1 MHLALVGTPNSGKT
15 ALFNA
20 LTGSRQKVAN
30 YPGVTVERKEGSFVT
45 PSGRQVSVV
54 DLPGTYSLRGRS
66 PDEEITRDVVLGRTK
81 GEAMPDLVL
90 CVADST
96 NLRLTIRLVLEL
108 KSTGRPLALVLNMFD
123 IATRRGV
130 TVDVPRLSE
139 ALGVPVV
146 TSIAVRKGGTADL
159 LRLTDEIAGASAT
172 PHRQNLWEPLTVS
185 QLRATQRE
193 ADRIIAATVSLP
205 ARPDTWTARIDA
217 VVLHPVAG
225 LAILMLLLFV
235 MFQAVFAWAQP
246 LMELLSSAFEALGQ
260 FVHDTL
266 PAGLL
271 QSFLQNGV
279 ISGVGSV
286 IVFLP
291 QIIIIFLFILLLED
305 FGYMARAA
313 FLMDR
318 IMGGAGLHGRAF
330 IPLLSSFACAIP
342 GIMATRVIDNR
353 RDRLTTILIA
363 PLMTCSARI
372 PVYTL
377 IISAF
382 IPAKMIWG
390 WVNLQGLVMFGLYA
404 AGIVSALGDV
414 VPDQILHVARLRAG
428 AVHAGTARLQDAA
441 AEEHRDRHLHAREYV
456 PAARRHHDLLDDG
469 ADLVSG
475 VVPGSRLPAPTE
487 PAINYS
493 LAAMIGKAIAP
504 LLSPLGFNWQIAV
517 ALIPGMAAREVA
529 VAALGTVY
537 AIEGGKEAADANRT
551 GAGDQMEPCH
561 RAVAARLVHLRA
573 AMRFHAGGDPPRNR
587 QLEVDGGHLRL
598 HAGARLCREFCHLQH
613 RGGARRRVAKGRH
626 GTVMGIENFRQ
637 LAGYNHWA
645 NRRLY
650 DAALK
655 MPDEHYRRPTG
666 VFFGSLHGTLNHLL
680 LTDRVWLKR
689 LTGEGEHPARL
700 NAILHEDL
708 KDLVR
713 ARMTE
718 DARLIKVIG
727 GYSAADL
734 GNTVSYQTMSGAP
747 QQQPLRDILL
757 HLFNHQTHH
766 RGHAHA
772 CCSIVTGTEPL
783 SLDLLLFQRGVP
795 APDLN

>member
-15 ALFNA
+15 SLFNA

-45 PSGRQVSVV
+45 PLGRQVSVV

-66 PDEEITRDVVLGRTK
+66 PDEEITRDIVLGRIA
-81 GEAMPDLVL
+81 GEALPDLVL

-96 NLRLTIRLVLEL
+96 NLRLTIRLALEL
-108 KSTGRPLALVLNMFD
+108 KRTGRPLMLVLNMFD

-130 TVDVPRLSE
+130 SLDVAQLSE
-139 ALGVPVV
+139 ALGIPVV

-159 LRLTDEIAGASAT
+159 LRRTDEIAAQAASIAL
-172 PHRQNLWEPLTVS
+172 QENLWQPLTVAE
-185 QLRATQRE
+185 LRATQRE
-193 ADRIIAATVSLP
+193 ADRIIAATISLP
-205 ARPDTWTARIDA
+205 SRPDTWTARIDA

-225 LAILMLLLFV
+225 LAILALILFV

-246 LMELLSSAFEALGQ
+246 LMELLSDAFTALGQ
-260 FVHDTL
+260 LVHDNL

-291 QIIIIFLFILLLED
+291 QIIIIFLFILMLED

-382 IPAKMIWG
+382 IPDQQVWG
-390 WVNLQGLVMFGLYA
+390 WVNLRGLVMFGLYA
-404 AGIVSALGDV
+404 AGIGSALGVSFLIKFFMWRDYAPAPFMLEL
-414 VPDQILHVARLRAG
+414 PDYKMPRPRSIAIGVYTRAKMFLQRAG
-428 AVHAGTARLQDAA
+428 TTIFSMMVLIWFLASFPLAPAGAQD
-441 AEEHRDRHLHAREYV
+441 
-456 PAARRHHDLLDDG
+456 
-469 ADLVSG
+469 
-475 VVPGSRLPAPTE
+475 

-493 LAAMIGKAIAP
+493 FAAMIGKALEP
-504 LLSPLGFNWQIAV
+504 LLAPLGFNWQIAV

-537 AIEGGKEAADANRT
+537 AIEGGKEAAEQIGQMLATKWSLATALSLLAWYIFAPQCASTLAVIRRETGSWKWMAITFAYMFALAYAASLVTYNIAVAL
-551 GAGDQMEPCH
+551 GAG
-561 RAVAARLVHLRA
+561 
-573 AMRFHAGGDPPRNR
+573 
-587 QLEVDGGHLRL
+587 
-598 HAGARLCREFCHLQH
+598 
-613 RGGARRRVAKGRH
+613 
-626 GTVMGIENFRQ
+626 
-637 LAGYNHWA
+637 
-645 NRRLY
+645 
-650 DAALK
+650 
-655 MPDEHYRRPTG
+655 
-666 VFFGSLHGTLNHLL
+666 
-680 LTDRVWLKR
+680 
-689 LTGEGEHPARL
+689 
-700 NAILHEDL
+700 
-708 KDLVR
+708 
-713 ARMTE
+713 
-718 DARLIKVIG
+718 
-727 GYSAADL
+727 
-734 GNTVSYQTMSGAP
+734 
-747 QQQPLRDILL
+747 
-757 HLFNHQTHH
+757 
-766 RGHAHA
+766 
-772 CCSIVTGTEPL
+772 
-783 SLDLLLFQRGVP
+783 
-795 APDLN
+795 

>member
-1 MHLALVGTPNSGKT
+1 MEAPLMHLALVGTPNSGKT
-15 ALFNA
+15 SLFNA

-45 PSGRQVSVV
+45 PLGRQVSVV

-66 PDEEITRDVVLGRTK
+66 PDEEITRDIVLGRAT
-81 GEAMPDLVL
+81 GEALPDLVL

-96 NLRLTIRLVLEL
+96 NLRLTVRLALEL
-108 KSTGRPLALVLNMFD
+108 KRTGRPLLLVLNMFD

-130 TVDVPRLSE
+130 SVDVAQLSE
-139 ALGVPVV
+139 ALGIPVV

-159 LRLTDEIAGASAT
+159 LRRTDEIAAQAASS
-172 PHRQNLWEPLTVS
+172 PVQQNLWQPLTVAE
-185 QLRATQRE
+185 LRATQRE

-205 ARPDTWTARIDA
+205 AKPDTWTARIDA

-225 LAILMLLLFV
+225 LAILALILFV

-246 LMELLSSAFEALGQ
+246 LMELLSSAFVALGQ
-260 FVHDTL
+260 LVHDTL

-286 IVFLP
+286 IVF
-291 QIIIIFLFILLLED
+291 LLLED

-382 IPAKMIWG
+382 IPAKQIWG
-390 WVNLQGLVMFGLYA
+390 WISLQGLVMFGLYA
-404 AGIVSALGDV
+404 AGIASALGVSFLIKFFMLRDYAPAPFMLEL
-414 VPDQILHVARLRAG
+414 PDYKMPRPRSIAIGITNRAKMFLQRAG
-428 AVHAGTARLQDAA
+428 TTIFSMMVLIWFLASFPLAPAGA
-441 AEEHRDRHLHAREYV
+441 
-456 PAARRHHDLLDDG
+456 
-469 ADLVSG
+469 
-475 VVPGSRLPAPTE
+475 TE

-493 LAAMIGKAIAP
+493 LAAMIGNALAP
-504 LLSPLGFNWQIAV
+504 LLAPLGFNWQIAV

-537 AIEGGKEAADANRT
+537 AIEGGKEAAEQIGQLLATKWSLATALSLLAWYIFAPQCASTLAVIRRETGSWKWMAITFAYMFALAYAASFATYNIAVAL
-551 GAGDQMEPCH
+551 GAG
-561 RAVAARLVHLRA
+561 
-573 AMRFHAGGDPPRNR
+573 
-587 QLEVDGGHLRL
+587 
-598 HAGARLCREFCHLQH
+598 
-613 RGGARRRVAKGRH
+613 
-626 GTVMGIENFRQ
+626 
-637 LAGYNHWA
+637 
-645 NRRLY
+645 
-650 DAALK
+650 
-655 MPDEHYRRPTG
+655 
-666 VFFGSLHGTLNHLL
+666 
-680 LTDRVWLKR
+680 
-689 LTGEGEHPARL
+689 
-700 NAILHEDL
+700 
-708 KDLVR
+708 
-713 ARMTE
+713 
-718 DARLIKVIG
+718 
-727 GYSAADL
+727 
-734 GNTVSYQTMSGAP
+734 
-747 QQQPLRDILL
+747 
-757 HLFNHQTHH
+757 
-766 RGHAHA
+766 
-772 CCSIVTGTEPL
+772 
-783 SLDLLLFQRGVP
+783 
-795 APDLN
+795 

>member
-1 MHLALVGTPNSGKT
+1 MEAPLMHLALVGTPNSGKT
-15 ALFNA
+15 SLFNA

-45 PSGRQVSVV
+45 PLGRQVSVV

-66 PDEEITRDVVLGRTK
+66 PDEEITRDIVLGRTP
-81 GEAMPDLVL
+81 GEALPDLVL

-108 KSTGRPLALVLNMFD
+108 KRTARPLMLVLNMFD

-130 TVDVPRLSE
+130 TVDVAGLSA
-139 ALGVPVV
+139 ALGIPVV

-159 LRLTDEIAGASAT
+159 LRRTDEIAAQA
-172 PHRQNLWEPLTVS
+172 PVPAQQNLWQPLTVAE
-185 QLRATQRE
+185 LRATQRE
-193 ADRIIAATVSLP
+193 ADRIIAANISLP
-205 ARPDTWTARIDA
+205 VRPDTWTARIDA

-225 LAILMLLLFV
+225 LAILALILFV

-246 LMELLSSAFEALGQ
+246 LMELLSSAFTALGQ
-260 FVHDTL
+260 MVHDTL

-291 QIIIIFLFILLLED
+291 QIVIIFLFILLLED

-382 IPAKMIWG
+382 IPDQQIWG
-390 WVNLQGLVMFGLYA
+390 WFNLRGLVMFGLYT
-404 AGIVSALGDV
+404 AGIASALGVSFLIKFLMWRDYAPAPFMLEL
-414 VPDQILHVARLRAG
+414 PDYKLPRARSIAIGVYTRAKMFLQRAG
-428 AVHAGTARLQDAA
+428 TTIFSMMVLIWFLASFPLAPAGAQD
-441 AEEHRDRHLHAREYV
+441 
-456 PAARRHHDLLDDG
+456 
-469 ADLVSG
+469 
-475 VVPGSRLPAPTE
+475 

-493 LAAMIGKAIAP
+493 FAAVIGKALEP
-504 LLSPLGFNWQIAV
+504 LLAPLGFNWQIAV

-537 AIEGGKEAADANRT
+537 AIEGGKEAAEQIGQMLATKWSLATALSLLAWYIFAPQCASTLAVIRRET
-551 GAGDQMEPCH
+551 GSWKWMAITFAYMFALAYAASLATYTIARALGAG
-561 RAVAARLVHLRA
+561 
-573 AMRFHAGGDPPRNR
+573 
-587 QLEVDGGHLRL
+587 
-598 HAGARLCREFCHLQH
+598 
-613 RGGARRRVAKGRH
+613 
-626 GTVMGIENFRQ
+626 
-637 LAGYNHWA
+637 
-645 NRRLY
+645 
-650 DAALK
+650 
-655 MPDEHYRRPTG
+655 
-666 VFFGSLHGTLNHLL
+666 
-680 LTDRVWLKR
+680 
-689 LTGEGEHPARL
+689 
-700 NAILHEDL
+700 
-708 KDLVR
+708 
-713 ARMTE
+713 
-718 DARLIKVIG
+718 
-727 GYSAADL
+727 
-734 GNTVSYQTMSGAP
+734 
-747 QQQPLRDILL
+747 
-757 HLFNHQTHH
+757 
-766 RGHAHA
+766 
-772 CCSIVTGTEPL
+772 
-783 SLDLLLFQRGVP
+783 
-795 APDLN
+795 

>member
-15 ALFNA
+15 SLFNA

-45 PSGRQVSVV
+45 PKGRQVSLV

-66 PDEEITRDVVLGRTK
+66 PDEEITRDIVLGRST
-81 GEAMPDLVL
+81 GEPLPDLVL

-96 NLRLTIRLVLEL
+96 NLRLTIRLLLEL

-123 IATRRGV
+123 IAARRGV
-130 TVDVPRLSE
+130 SVDVRRLSA

-146 TSIAVRKGGTADL
+146 TSIAVRKGGTTDL
-159 LRLTDEIAGASAT
+159 LRLTDLILART
-172 PHRQNLWEPLTVS
+172 PLPDRQNLWRPLTVPE
-185 QLRATQRE
+185 LRATQRE
-193 ADRIIAATVSLP
+193 ADRIIAAAVSLP
-205 ARPDTWTARIDA
+205 IRPDTWTARIDS
-217 VVLHPVAG
+217 VVLHPVGG
-225 LAILMLLLFV
+225 LLVLGLILFV
-235 MFQAVFAWAQP
+235 MFQAVFAWTQP
-246 LMELLSSAFEALGQ
+246 VMELLAAGFAALGQ

-271 QSFLQNGV
+271 QSFLQNGA

-291 QIIIIFLFILLLED
+291 QIIVVFLFILLLED

-382 IPAKMIWG
+382 IPAREIWG
-390 WVNLQGLVMFGLYA
+390 WINLQGLVMFGLYIT
-404 AGIVSALGDV
+404 GIVSALTVSFLIKFFMWRDYAPAPFMLELPDYK
-414 VPDQILHVARLRAG
+414 VPRVRSVAIGVYTRAKMFLQRAG
-428 AVHAGTARLQDAA
+428 TTIFAMMVLIWFLASFPQPPVGAV
-441 AEEHRDRHLHAREYV
+441 
-456 PAARRHHDLLDDG
+456 
-469 ADLVSG
+469 
-475 VVPGSRLPAPTE
+475 E

-493 LAAMIGKAIAP
+493 LAAIIGKAIAP

-537 AIEGGKEAADANRT
+537 AIEGGKEAAEQIGQVLATKWSVATALSLLAWYIFAPQCASTLAVIRRET
-551 GAGDQMEPCH
+551 GSWTWMAVTFGYMMALAYAASFATYHIAVALGAG
-561 RAVAARLVHLRA
+561 
-573 AMRFHAGGDPPRNR
+573 
-587 QLEVDGGHLRL
+587 
-598 HAGARLCREFCHLQH
+598 
-613 RGGARRRVAKGRH
+613 
-626 GTVMGIENFRQ
+626 
-637 LAGYNHWA
+637 
-645 NRRLY
+645 
-650 DAALK
+650 
-655 MPDEHYRRPTG
+655 
-666 VFFGSLHGTLNHLL
+666 
-680 LTDRVWLKR
+680 
-689 LTGEGEHPARL
+689 
-700 NAILHEDL
+700 
-708 KDLVR
+708 
-713 ARMTE
+713 
-718 DARLIKVIG
+718 
-727 GYSAADL
+727 
-734 GNTVSYQTMSGAP
+734 
-747 QQQPLRDILL
+747 
-757 HLFNHQTHH
+757 
-766 RGHAHA
+766 
-772 CCSIVTGTEPL
+772 
-783 SLDLLLFQRGVP
+783 
-795 APDLN
+795 

>member
-1 MHLALVGTPNSGKT
+1 MEAPLMHLALVGTPNSGKT
-15 ALFNA
+15 SLFNA

-30 YPGVTVERKEGSFVT
+30 YPGVTVERKEGFFVT
-45 PSGRQVSVV
+45 PLGRQVSVV

-66 PDEEITRDVVLGRTK
+66 PDEEITRDFVLGRAA
-81 GEAMPDLVL
+81 GESPPDLVL

-96 NLRLTIRLVLEL
+96 NLRLTIRLLLEL
-108 KSTGRPLALVLNMFD
+108 KKTGRPLLLVLNMFD

-130 TVDVPRLSE
+130 TVDAPRMSE
-139 ALGVPVV
+139 MLGVPVA
-146 TSIAVRKGGTADL
+146 TSIAVRKGGTAEL
-159 LRLTDEIAGASAT
+159 LRKTDEIAMQVQTS
-172 PHRQNLWEPLTVS
+172 PQQNLWQPLSVGE
-185 QLRATQRE
+185 LRTTQRE

-205 ARPDTWTARIDA
+205 AKPDSWTARIDA

-225 LAILMLLLFV
+225 LAILGLILLV

-246 LMELLSSAFEALGQ
+246 LMELLSDSFTTLGQ

-382 IPAKMIWG
+382 IPDRQVWG
-390 WVNLQGLVMFGLYA
+390 WINLRGLVMFGLYA
-404 AGIVSALGDV
+404 AGIGSALGVSFLIKFFMLRDYAPAPFMLEL
-414 VPDQILHVARLRAG
+414 PDYKLPRLKSIAIGVYTRAKMFLQRAG
-428 AVHAGTARLQDAA
+428 TTIFSMMVLIWFLASFPTPPAG
-441 AEEHRDRHLHAREYV
+441 AE
-456 PAARRHHDLLDDG
+456 G
-469 ADLVSG
+469 
-475 VVPGSRLPAPTE
+475 

-493 LAAMIGKAIAP
+493 LAAIIGQALAP
-504 LLSPLGFNWQIAV
+504 LFAPLGFNWQIVV

-537 AIEGGKEAADANRT
+537 AIEGGKQAADQIGQVLATKWSLATALSLLAWYIFAPQCASTLAVIRRETGGTRWMALTFAYMFALAYAASLVTYNIAVAL
-551 GAGDQMEPCH
+551 GAG
-561 RAVAARLVHLRA
+561 
-573 AMRFHAGGDPPRNR
+573 
-587 QLEVDGGHLRL
+587 
-598 HAGARLCREFCHLQH
+598 
-613 RGGARRRVAKGRH
+613 
-626 GTVMGIENFRQ
+626 
-637 LAGYNHWA
+637 
-645 NRRLY
+645 
-650 DAALK
+650 
-655 MPDEHYRRPTG
+655 
-666 VFFGSLHGTLNHLL
+666 
-680 LTDRVWLKR
+680 
-689 LTGEGEHPARL
+689 
-700 NAILHEDL
+700 
-708 KDLVR
+708 
-713 ARMTE
+713 
-718 DARLIKVIG
+718 
-727 GYSAADL
+727 
-734 GNTVSYQTMSGAP
+734 
-747 QQQPLRDILL
+747 
-757 HLFNHQTHH
+757 
-766 RGHAHA
+766 
-772 CCSIVTGTEPL
+772 
-783 SLDLLLFQRGVP
+783 
-795 APDLN
+795 

>member
-1 MHLALVGTPNSGKT
+1 MEAPLMHLALVGTPNSGKT
-15 ALFNA
+15 SLFNA

-45 PSGRQVSVV
+45 PLGRQVSLV

-66 PDEEITRDVVLGRTK
+66 PDEEITRDVVLGRTP
-81 GEAMPDLVL
+81 GEAVPDLVL

-108 KSTGRPLALVLNMFD
+108 KSTGRPLLLVLNMFD

-130 TVDVPRLSE
+130 SVDVVRLSE

-159 LRLTDEIAGASAT
+159 LRRTDEISAQA
-172 PHRQNLWEPLTVS
+172 PVPLQQNLWQPLTVAG
-185 QLRATQRE
+185 LRATQRE

-205 ARPDTWTARIDA
+205 SRPDTWTARVDA

-225 LAILMLLLFV
+225 LAILAVILFV

-246 LMELLSSAFEALGQ
+246 LMDLLSSAFIALGQ
-260 FVHDTL
+260 LVHDTL

-382 IPAKMIWG
+382 IPARQIGG

-404 AGIVSALGDV
+404 VGIASALGVSFIIKFFMLRDYAPAPFMLEL
-414 VPDQILHVARLRAG
+414 PDYKMPRAG
-428 AVHAGTARLQDAA
+428 SVAIGIYTRAKMFLHRAGTTIFSMMVLIWFLASFPLP
-441 AEEHRDRHLHAREYV
+441 
-456 PAARRHHDLLDDG
+456 PAG
-469 ADLVSG
+469 ATD
-475 VVPGSRLPAPTE
+475 

-493 LAAMIGKAIAP
+493 FAAMIGRALEP
-504 LLSPLGFNWQIAV
+504 LLMPIGFNWQIAV

-537 AIEGGKEAADANRT
+537 AIEGGKEAADQIGQVLATKWSLATALSLLAWYIFAPQCASTLAVIRRETGSWKWMAITFGYMLALAYLASLATYNIAYAL
-551 GAGDQMEPCH
+551 GAG
-561 RAVAARLVHLRA
+561 
-573 AMRFHAGGDPPRNR
+573 
-587 QLEVDGGHLRL
+587 
-598 HAGARLCREFCHLQH
+598 
-613 RGGARRRVAKGRH
+613 
-626 GTVMGIENFRQ
+626 
-637 LAGYNHWA
+637 
-645 NRRLY
+645 
-650 DAALK
+650 
-655 MPDEHYRRPTG
+655 
-666 VFFGSLHGTLNHLL
+666 
-680 LTDRVWLKR
+680 
-689 LTGEGEHPARL
+689 
-700 NAILHEDL
+700 
-708 KDLVR
+708 
-713 ARMTE
+713 
-718 DARLIKVIG
+718 
-727 GYSAADL
+727 
-734 GNTVSYQTMSGAP
+734 
-747 QQQPLRDILL
+747 
-757 HLFNHQTHH
+757 
-766 RGHAHA
+766 
-772 CCSIVTGTEPL
+772 
-783 SLDLLLFQRGVP
+783 
-795 APDLN
+795 

>member
-15 ALFNA
+15 SLFNA

-45 PSGRQVSVV
+45 PLGRQVSLV

-66 PDEEITRDVVLGRTK
+66 PDEEITRDIVLGRAA
-81 GEAMPDLVL
+81 GEVVPDLVL

-108 KSTGRPLALVLNMFD
+108 KRTGRPLMLVLNMFD

-130 TVDVPRLSE
+130 SVDVERLSQ

-159 LRLTDEIAGASAT
+159 LRRTDAIAAQ
-172 PHRQNLWEPLTVS
+172 PPEPLKQNLWQPLTIAE
-185 QLRATQRE
+185 LRATQRE
-193 ADRIIAATVSLP
+193 ADRIISATISLP

-225 LAILMLLLFV
+225 LAILALILFV

-246 LMELLSSAFEALGQ
+246 LMELLSSAFAALGQ
-260 FVHDTL
+260 LVHDTL
-266 PAGLL
+266 PPGLL

-291 QIIIIFLFILLLED
+291 QIVIIFLFILLLED

-342 GIMATRVIDNR
+342 GIMATRVIDSR

-382 IPAKMIWG
+382 IPAEQIWG
-390 WVNLQGLVMFGLYA
+390 WVNLRGLVMFGLYA
-404 AGIVSALGDV
+404 AGIASALGVSFLIKFLMWRDYAPAPFMLEL
-414 VPDQILHVARLRAG
+414 PDYKLPRARSIAIGIYTRAQTFLQRAG
-428 AVHAGTARLQDAA
+428 TTIFSMMVLIWFLASFPLPPAGA
-441 AEEHRDRHLHAREYV
+441 
-456 PAARRHHDLLDDG
+456 LD
-469 ADLVSG
+469 
-475 VVPGSRLPAPTE
+475 

-493 LAAMIGKAIAP
+493 LAAWVGKALEP
-504 LLSPLGFNWQIAV
+504 LLAPLGFNWQIAV

-537 AIEGGKEAADANRT
+537 AIEGGKEAAEQIGQVLATKWSLATALSLLAWYIFAPQCASTLAVIRRETGSWRWMAITFGYMFALAYAASFATYNIALAL
-551 GAGDQMEPCH
+551 GAG
-561 RAVAARLVHLRA
+561 
-573 AMRFHAGGDPPRNR
+573 
-587 QLEVDGGHLRL
+587 
-598 HAGARLCREFCHLQH
+598 
-613 RGGARRRVAKGRH
+613 
-626 GTVMGIENFRQ
+626 
-637 LAGYNHWA
+637 
-645 NRRLY
+645 
-650 DAALK
+650 
-655 MPDEHYRRPTG
+655 
-666 VFFGSLHGTLNHLL
+666 
-680 LTDRVWLKR
+680 
-689 LTGEGEHPARL
+689 
-700 NAILHEDL
+700 
-708 KDLVR
+708 
-713 ARMTE
+713 
-718 DARLIKVIG
+718 
-727 GYSAADL
+727 
-734 GNTVSYQTMSGAP
+734 
-747 QQQPLRDILL
+747 
-757 HLFNHQTHH
+757 
-766 RGHAHA
+766 
-772 CCSIVTGTEPL
+772 
-783 SLDLLLFQRGVP
+783 
-795 APDLN
+795 

>member
-1 MHLALVGTPNSGKT
+1 MEAPLMHLALVGTPNSGKT
-15 ALFNA
+15 SLFNA

-45 PSGRQVSVV
+45 PLGRQVSVV

-66 PDEEITRDVVLGRTK
+66 PDEEITRDIVLGRTA
-81 GEAMPDLVL
+81 GEALPDLVL

-108 KSTGRPLALVLNMFD
+108 KRTARPLMLVLNMFD

-130 TVDVPRLSE
+130 TVDVAGLSA
-139 ALGVPVV
+139 ALGIPVV

-159 LRLTDEIAGASAT
+159 LRRTDEIAAQA
-172 PHRQNLWEPLTVS
+172 PVPARQNLWQPLTVAE
-185 QLRATQRE
+185 LRATQRE
-193 ADRIIAATVSLP
+193 ADRIIAANISLP
-205 ARPDTWTARIDA
+205 MKPDTWTARIDA

-225 LAILMLLLFV
+225 LAILALILFV

-246 LMELLSSAFEALGQ
+246 LMELLSSAFTALGQ
-260 FVHDTL
+260 MVHDTL

-291 QIIIIFLFILLLED
+291 QIVIIFLFILLLED

-382 IPAKMIWG
+382 IPDEQIWG
-390 WVNLQGLVMFGLYA
+390 WCNLRGLVMFGLYA
-404 AGIVSALGDV
+404 AGIASALGVSFLIKFLMWRDYAPAPFMLEL
-414 VPDQILHVARLRAG
+414 PDYKLPRARSIAIGVYTRARMFLQRAG
-428 AVHAGTARLQDAA
+428 TTIFSMMVLIWFLASFPLAPAGAQD
-441 AEEHRDRHLHAREYV
+441 
-456 PAARRHHDLLDDG
+456 
-469 ADLVSG
+469 
-475 VVPGSRLPAPTE
+475 

-493 LAAMIGKAIAP
+493 FAAVIGKALEP
-504 LLSPLGFNWQIAV
+504 LLAPLGFNWQIAV

-537 AIEGGKEAADANRT
+537 AIEGGKEAAEQIGQMLATKWSLATALSLLAWYIFAPQCASTLAVIRRETGSWKWMAITFAYMFALAYAASLATYNIARAL
-551 GAGDQMEPCH
+551 GAG
-561 RAVAARLVHLRA
+561 
-573 AMRFHAGGDPPRNR
+573 
-587 QLEVDGGHLRL
+587 
-598 HAGARLCREFCHLQH
+598 
-613 RGGARRRVAKGRH
+613 
-626 GTVMGIENFRQ
+626 
-637 LAGYNHWA
+637 
-645 NRRLY
+645 
-650 DAALK
+650 
-655 MPDEHYRRPTG
+655 
-666 VFFGSLHGTLNHLL
+666 
-680 LTDRVWLKR
+680 
-689 LTGEGEHPARL
+689 
-700 NAILHEDL
+700 
-708 KDLVR
+708 
-713 ARMTE
+713 
-718 DARLIKVIG
+718 
-727 GYSAADL
+727 
-734 GNTVSYQTMSGAP
+734 
-747 QQQPLRDILL
+747 
-757 HLFNHQTHH
+757 
-766 RGHAHA
+766 
-772 CCSIVTGTEPL
+772 
-783 SLDLLLFQRGVP
+783 
-795 APDLN
+795 

>member
-15 ALFNA
+15 SLFNA

-66 PDEEITRDVVLGRTK
+66 PDEEITRDIVLGRAL
-81 GEAMPDLVL
+81 GEVLPDLVL

-96 NLRLTIRLVLEL
+96 NLRLTIRLLLEL
-108 KSTGRPLALVLNMFD
+108 KSTGRRLALVLNMFD

-130 TVDVPRLSE
+130 NVDVPRLSE

-146 TSIAVRKGGTADL
+146 TSVAVRKGGTADL
-159 LRLTDEIAGASAT
+159 LRLTDQILSQAPSA
-172 PHRQNLWEPLTVS
+172 PGENLWQPQTVS
-185 QLRATQRE
+185 QLRSSQRE

-205 ARPDTWTARIDA
+205 ERPDTWTARIDA
-217 VVLHPVAG
+217 IVLHPLGG
-225 LAILMLLLFV
+225 LAILLLILFV

-246 LMELLSSAFEALGQ
+246 LMQLLSSAFDAAGQ

-286 IVFLP
+286 VVFLP
-291 QIIIIFLFILLLED
+291 QIVIIFLFILLLED

-382 IPAKMIWG
+382 IPASRLWG
-390 WVNLQGLVMFGLYA
+390 TVNLQGLVMFGLYA
-404 AGIVSALGDV
+404 AGIASALGMSFLFKFFMWRDYQPAPFMLEL
-414 VPDQILHVARLRAG
+414 PDYKMPRVRSVAIGVYNRARMFLQRAG
-428 AVHAGTARLQDAA
+428 TTIFAMMVLIWFLASFPQPPTG
-441 AEEHRDRHLHAREYV
+441 AE
-456 PAARRHHDLLDDG
+456 G
-469 ADLVSG
+469 
-475 VVPGSRLPAPTE
+475 

-493 LAAMIGKAIAP
+493 LAAMIGKTVAP
-504 LLSPLGFNWQIAV
+504 VLAPVGFNWQIAV

-537 AIEGGKEAADANRT
+537 AIEGGKEAAAQIGQVLATKWSLATALALLAWYIFAPQCASTLAVIRRETGSWKWMMVTFAYMLALAYAASLVTYNIAAT
-551 GAGDQMEPCH
+551 LGAG
-561 RAVAARLVHLRA
+561 
-573 AMRFHAGGDPPRNR
+573 
-587 QLEVDGGHLRL
+587 
-598 HAGARLCREFCHLQH
+598 
-613 RGGARRRVAKGRH
+613 
-626 GTVMGIENFRQ
+626 
-637 LAGYNHWA
+637 
-645 NRRLY
+645 
-650 DAALK
+650 
-655 MPDEHYRRPTG
+655 
-666 VFFGSLHGTLNHLL
+666 
-680 LTDRVWLKR
+680 
-689 LTGEGEHPARL
+689 
-700 NAILHEDL
+700 
-708 KDLVR
+708 
-713 ARMTE
+713 
-718 DARLIKVIG
+718 
-727 GYSAADL
+727 
-734 GNTVSYQTMSGAP
+734 
-747 QQQPLRDILL
+747 
-757 HLFNHQTHH
+757 
-766 RGHAHA
+766 
-772 CCSIVTGTEPL
+772 
-783 SLDLLLFQRGVP
+783 
-795 APDLN
+795 

>member
-1 MHLALVGTPNSGKT
+1 MEAPLMHLALVGTPNSGKT
-15 ALFNA
+15 SLFNA

-30 YPGVTVERKEGSFVT
+30 YPGVTVERKQGSFVT
-45 PSGRQVSVV
+45 PLGRQVSLV

-66 PDEEITRDVVLGRTK
+66 PDEEITRDVVLGRAP
-81 GEAMPDLVL
+81 GEAVPDLVL

-108 KSTGRPLALVLNMFD
+108 KSTGRPLLLVLNMFD
-123 IATRRGV
+123 IAARRGV
-130 TVDVPRLSE
+130 SVDVARLSE

-146 TSIAVRKGGTADL
+146 TSIAVRKGGTAEL
-159 LRLTDEIAGASAT
+159 LRRTDEISAQA
-172 PHRQNLWEPLTVS
+172 PVPLRQNRWQPLTVAG
-185 QLRATQRE
+185 LRATQRQ
-193 ADRIIAATVSLP
+193 ADRIIAATISLP
-205 ARPDTWTARIDA
+205 ARPDTWTARVDA

-225 LAILMLLLFV
+225 LAILALILFV

-246 LMELLSSAFEALGQ
+246 LMDLLSSAFTALGQ
-260 FVHDTL
+260 LVHATL

-271 QSFLQNGV
+271 QSFLQDGV

-382 IPAKMIWG
+382 IPARQIGG

-404 AGIVSALGDV
+404 AGIASALGVSFVIKFFMLRDYAPAPFMLEL
-414 VPDQILHVARLRAG
+414 PDYKMPRAG
-428 AVHAGTARLQDAA
+428 SIAIGIYTRAKMFLQRAGTTIFSMMVLIWFLASFPPP
-441 AEEHRDRHLHAREYV
+441 
-456 PAARRHHDLLDDG
+456 PAG
-469 ADLVSG
+469 ATD
-475 VVPGSRLPAPTE
+475 

-493 LAAMIGKAIAP
+493 FAAMIGKALEP
-504 LLSPLGFNWQIAV
+504 LLTPIGFNWQIAV

-537 AIEGGKEAADANRT
+537 AIEGGKEAADQIGQVLATKWSLATALSLLAWYIFAPQCASTLAVIRRETGSWKWMAVTFGYMLALAYAASLATYNIACAL
-551 GAGDQMEPCH
+551 GAG
-561 RAVAARLVHLRA
+561 
-573 AMRFHAGGDPPRNR
+573 
-587 QLEVDGGHLRL
+587 
-598 HAGARLCREFCHLQH
+598 
-613 RGGARRRVAKGRH
+613 
-626 GTVMGIENFRQ
+626 
-637 LAGYNHWA
+637 
-645 NRRLY
+645 
-650 DAALK
+650 
-655 MPDEHYRRPTG
+655 
-666 VFFGSLHGTLNHLL
+666 
-680 LTDRVWLKR
+680 
-689 LTGEGEHPARL
+689 
-700 NAILHEDL
+700 
-708 KDLVR
+708 
-713 ARMTE
+713 
-718 DARLIKVIG
+718 
-727 GYSAADL
+727 
-734 GNTVSYQTMSGAP
+734 
-747 QQQPLRDILL
+747 
-757 HLFNHQTHH
+757 
-766 RGHAHA
+766 
-772 CCSIVTGTEPL
+772 
-783 SLDLLLFQRGVP
+783 
-795 APDLN
+795 

>member
-1 MHLALVGTPNSGKT
+1 MEAPLLHLALVGTPNSGKT
-15 ALFNA
+15 SLFNA

-30 YPGVTVERKEGSFVT
+30 YPGVTVERKEGGFVT
-45 PSGRQVSVV
+45 PSGRQVSLV

-66 PDEEITRDVVLGRTK
+66 PDEEITRDMVLGRTP
-81 GEAMPDLVL
+81 GEAVPDLVL

-96 NLRLTIRLVLEL
+96 NLRLTIRLLLEL
-108 KSTGRPLALVLNMFD
+108 KNTGRPLMLVLNMFD

-146 TSIAVRKGGTADL
+146 TSIAVRKGGTAEL
-159 LRLTDEIAGASAT
+159 LRRTDEIAAQAQ
-172 PHRQNLWEPLTVS
+172 PHIKENLWEPLTVA

-193 ADRIIAATVSLP
+193 ADRIIASTVSLP
-205 ARPDTWTARIDA
+205 SRPDSWTARIDA

-225 LAILMLLLFV
+225 LAILALILFV

-246 LMELLSSAFEALGQ
+246 VMELLSAAFSALGQ
-260 FVHDTL
+260 LVHNTL

-271 QSFLQNGV
+271 QSFLENGV

-382 IPAKMIWG
+382 IPDTQVWG
-390 WVNLQGLVMFGLYA
+390 WANLRGLVMFGLYA
-404 AGIVSALGDV
+404 AGILSALGVSFLIKFFTLRDYAPAPFMLEL
-414 VPDQILHVARLRAG
+414 PDYKMPRLKSIGIGIYTRAKMFLQRAG
-428 AVHAGTARLQDAA
+428 TTIFSMMVLIWFLASFPTPPAGAA
-441 AEEHRDRHLHAREYV
+441 
-456 PAARRHHDLLDDG
+456 G
-469 ADLVSG
+469 
-475 VVPGSRLPAPTE
+475 

-493 LAAMIGKAIAP
+493 LAAMIGKELEP
-504 LLSPLGFNWQIAV
+504 LLAPLGFNWQIAV

-537 AIEGGKEAADANRT
+537 AIEGGKEAADQIGQVLATKWSLATALSLLAWYIFAPQCASTLAVIRRET
-551 GAGDQMEPCH
+551 GSWKWMAVTFGYMFALAYAASFATYSIAVALGAG
-561 RAVAARLVHLRA
+561 
-573 AMRFHAGGDPPRNR
+573 
-587 QLEVDGGHLRL
+587 
-598 HAGARLCREFCHLQH
+598 
-613 RGGARRRVAKGRH
+613 
-626 GTVMGIENFRQ
+626 
-637 LAGYNHWA
+637 
-645 NRRLY
+645 
-650 DAALK
+650 
-655 MPDEHYRRPTG
+655 
-666 VFFGSLHGTLNHLL
+666 
-680 LTDRVWLKR
+680 
-689 LTGEGEHPARL
+689 
-700 NAILHEDL
+700 
-708 KDLVR
+708 
-713 ARMTE
+713 
-718 DARLIKVIG
+718 
-727 GYSAADL
+727 
-734 GNTVSYQTMSGAP
+734 
-747 QQQPLRDILL
+747 
-757 HLFNHQTHH
+757 
-766 RGHAHA
+766 
-772 CCSIVTGTEPL
+772 
-783 SLDLLLFQRGVP
+783 
-795 APDLN
+795 

>member
-1 MHLALVGTPNSGKT
+1 MEAPLMHLALVGTPNSGKT
-15 ALFNA
+15 SLFNA

-45 PSGRQVSVV
+45 PLGRQVSLV

-66 PDEEITRDVVLGRTK
+66 PDEEITRDMVLGRTP
-81 GEAMPDLVL
+81 GEALPDLVL

-108 KSTGRPLALVLNMFD
+108 KSTGRPLMLVLNMFD

-130 TVDVPRLSE
+130 TVDVARLSE

-159 LRLTDEIAGASAT
+159 LRRTDEIIAT
-172 PHRQNLWEPLTVS
+172 QATIPSHENLWQPLTIA

-193 ADRIIAATVSLP
+193 ADRIIAATISLP
-205 ARPDTWTARIDA
+205 AKPDTWTARIDA

-225 LAILMLLLFV
+225 LAILALILFV

-246 LMELLSSAFEALGQ
+246 LMELLSSAFTALGQ
-260 FVHDTL
+260 VVHGTL

-286 IVFLP
+286 VVFLP
-291 QIIIIFLFILLLED
+291 QIVIIFLFILLLED

-382 IPAKMIWG
+382 IPNAQVG
-390 WVNLQGLVMFGLYA
+390 GFLNLRGLVMFGLYV
-404 AGIVSALGDV
+404 AGIASALGMSFLIKFFMLRDYAPAPFMLEL
-414 VPDQILHVARLRAG
+414 PDYKLPRLRSIAIAIYTRVTMFLQRAGTTIFSMMVLIWFLASFPLAPAG
-428 AVHAGTARLQDAA
+428 AQD
-441 AEEHRDRHLHAREYV
+441 
-456 PAARRHHDLLDDG
+456 
-469 ADLVSG
+469 
-475 VVPGSRLPAPTE
+475 

-493 LAAMIGKAIAP
+493 FAATIGKALEP
-504 LLSPLGFNWQIAV
+504 LFAPLGFNWQIVV

-537 AIEGGKEAADANRT
+537 AIEGGKEAADQIGQVLATQWSLATALSLLAWYIFAPQCASTLAVIRRET
-551 GAGDQMEPCH
+551 GSWKWMAVTFGYMFVLAYAASFATYQIAVALGAG
-561 RAVAARLVHLRA
+561 
-573 AMRFHAGGDPPRNR
+573 
-587 QLEVDGGHLRL
+587 
-598 HAGARLCREFCHLQH
+598 
-613 RGGARRRVAKGRH
+613 
-626 GTVMGIENFRQ
+626 
-637 LAGYNHWA
+637 
-645 NRRLY
+645 
-650 DAALK
+650 
-655 MPDEHYRRPTG
+655 
-666 VFFGSLHGTLNHLL
+666 
-680 LTDRVWLKR
+680 
-689 LTGEGEHPARL
+689 
-700 NAILHEDL
+700 
-708 KDLVR
+708 
-713 ARMTE
+713 
-718 DARLIKVIG
+718 
-727 GYSAADL
+727 
-734 GNTVSYQTMSGAP
+734 
-747 QQQPLRDILL
+747 
-757 HLFNHQTHH
+757 
-766 RGHAHA
+766 
-772 CCSIVTGTEPL
+772 
-783 SLDLLLFQRGVP
+783 
-795 APDLN
+795 